1 MSKSKRVV
9 IVHASDSSMDQIMAG
24 IDEVRRSGHEWY
36 VRHQY
41 NVPRNAEEV
50 ADVLGF
56 QPDGLISVGGNLPQ
70 SLQHQA
76 FPWVSVRNRQSPLA
90 VVCDDHAVGECAA
103 DHLVGLGAA
112 TFAYLRDRNDDSD
125 DSGWKRARRE
135 GFQAGLAKHGQTAH
149 LLAWNHATGAT
160 LSHAH
165 FLAQIAALPK
175 PIAIFTGNDW
185 YALEALEALFSAGV
199 RIPAEVALLG
209 ADDVQRCAVAAV
221 PLSSVRVP
229 HRECGRRAAE
239 LLVLAMDGKTRGT
252 VAINLPPDGVAE
264 RASTDAIEVRDREVA
279 AVLRLIR
286 MRVAEPFDVGDVIAA
301 SNLGRRS
308 LELRFRRL
316 LGRTILDEI
325 HRCRIEHAKSML
337 RNPEMTI
344 AQVASS
350 SGFSDAP
357 HFTVVF
363 RKVAGVT
370 PSVWRA
376 ENRVQT
382 GA

>member
-1 MSKSKRVV
+1 MSKAKRVV
-9 IVHASDSSMDQIMAG
+9 IVHAADSMDQIMAG
-24 IDEVRRSGHEWY
+24 IEEVRRSGHEWY

-41 NVPRNAEEV
+41 NAPRNAEEV
-50 ADVLGF
+50 ADVLAF
-56 QPDGLISVGGNLPQ
+56 RPDGLISVAGNLPQ
-70 SLQHQA
+70 SLQHQS

-90 VVCDDHAVGECAA
+90 VVCDDHAVGVCAA
-103 DHLVGLGAA
+103 DHLVGLGAPTLA
-112 TFAYLRDRNDDSD
+112 ILRESDDDRD

-135 GFQAGLAKHGQTAH
+135 GFQAGLAKHGQRAH
-149 LLAWNHATGAT
+149 LLAWNHADDGN
-160 LSHAH
+160 LPHAH
-165 FLAQIAALPK
+165 FLSQIATLPK
-175 PIAIFTGNDW
+175 PIALFTGNDW
-185 YALEALEALFSAGV
+185 YALEAMETLFGAGI

-209 ADDVQRCAVAAV
+209 ADDVQRSAVAAV

-239 LLVLAMDGKTRGT
+239 MLAQAMDGKSRGT
-252 VAINLPPDGVAE
+252 VAISLPPDGVSE

-279 AVLRLIR
+279 AVLRFIR
-286 MRVAEPFDVGDVIAA
+286 MRVAEPFDVGDVIAT

-308 LELRFRRL
+308 LEQRFRRL

-337 RNPEMTI
+337 RNPDMTI
-344 AQVASS
+344 AQVAAA

-370 PSVWRA
+370 PSMWRTESRA
-376 ENRVQT
+376 AGQ
-382 GA
+382 A